1 MVTELCYPSCQ
12 LIFLF
17 QQSIIVKPEE
27 DGRSVRNS
35 QDSFEGRKSVT
46 FHGASPRGE
55 SLSVYFLKQ
64 QQVAKKVLKKKQRC
78 FGYYEEYV
86 FAQGVEP
93 PKKLFIG
100 ARPFETKVSYFD
112 FLDMFC
118 SVSFSKV
125 RMLYDCC
132 ELLLASDR

>member
-1 MVTELCYPSCQ
+1 M
-12 LIFLF
+12 
-17 QQSIIVKPEE
+17 KPEE

-35 QDSFEGRKSVT
+35 QDSFDGRKSVT

-55 SLSVYFLKQ
+55 SLSVYFFKQ

-86 FAQGVEP
+86 FAKGVEP

-100 ARPFETKVSYFD
+100 ARPFETKVSFFD

-125 RMLYDCC
+125 GVFPGLYPVHSCQ
-132 ELLLASDR
+132 LLVDVNLL